1 MLNKLTKVTAI
12 SAIALV
18 SQLGFAHEGYVTDN
32 NGNFLL
38 QGNGDC
44 VVHGAFIDN
53 QGCFPKPEPV
63 AEPAPVVEPEPA
75 PEPVVEA
82 PPKPAA
88 PPVMVKQSF
97 SLAGD
102 VLFATNSSELNVE
115 GIVSVLD
122 VANDIRNS
130 EGLDV
135 KKVTVI
141 GHADSRGR
149 ADYNQALSEARAKTV
164 ADYLVK
170 NGIDPS
176 IVEYV
181 GAGET
186 QPVASNDTVIGRA
199 QNRRVDI
206 DVSGIQTT
214 TK

>member
-88 PPVMVKQSF
+88 PPVEVKQSF
-97 SLAGD
+97 SLSGD
-102 VLFATNSSELNVE
+102 VLFPTNSSELNVE
-115 GIVSVLD
+115 GIVNVAD
-122 VANDIRNS
+122 VANEINTT
-130 EGLDV
+130 EGLDL

-149 ADYNQALSEARAKTV
+149 ADYNQALSEARAETV
-164 ADYLVK
+164 ANVLMSYGV
-170 NGIDPS
+170 DPS
-176 IVEYV
+176 VIEFV

-206 DVSGIQTT
+206 NISGIQTT

>member
-32 NGNFLL
+32 NGNFLK

-63 AEPAPVVEPEPA
+63 AEPEPVVEPEPA
-75 PEPVVEA
+75 PEPVLEA
-82 PPKPAA
+82 PPKPPA

-97 SLAGD
+97 SLSGD
-102 VLFATNSSELNVE
+102 VLFPTNSSELNVE
-115 GIVSVLD
+115 GIVNVAD
-122 VANDIRNS
+122 VANEINTT
-130 EGLDV
+130 EGLDL

-149 ADYNQALSEARAKTV
+149 ADYNQALSEARAETV
-164 ADYLVK
+164 ANVLMSYGV
-170 NGIDPS
+170 DPS
-176 IVEYV
+176 VIEFV

-206 DVSGIQTT
+206 NISGIQTT

>member
-1 MLNKLTKVTAI
+1 MLNKLTKVTAFG
-12 SAIALV
+12 ALALV
-18 SQLGFAHEGYVTDN
+18 SQLGFGHEGYVTDN
-32 NGNFLL
+32 NGNFLQ

-63 AEPAPVVEPEPA
+63 AEPEPVVEPEPA

-82 PPKPAA
+82 PPKPKA
-88 PPVMVKQSF
+88 PPVMVKKSF

-102 VLFATNSSELNVE
+102 VLFPTNSSDLNVE
-115 GIVSVLD
+115 GVVSVSD
-122 VANDIRNS
+122 VANEINNT

-135 KKVTVI
+135 KKVTVT

-149 ADYNQALSEARAKTV
+149 ADYNQALSEARAETV
-164 ADYLVK
+164 ANYLISY
-170 NGIDPS
+170 GIDPAN
-176 IVEYV
+176 VEYV

-206 DVSGIQTT
+206 SVSGIQTT
-214 TK
+214 AN